1 MQKRPSL
8 NFKINSSTT
17 VFIIMQLFYF
27 KLFLLAKARDFLLIF
42 IKILSYFKRKSQ

>member
-27 KLFLLAKARDFLLIF
+27 
-42 IKILSYFKRKSQ
+42 ILNYFYLQKQETSY